1 MGINDALNLVT
12 ILLIAWSCS
21 LLGAIMVLR
30 KNVMVGD
37 AISHSVLPGIAIAY
51 IVSQQVDS
59 YLILLGASFFGVLT
73 TYIINFF
80 HQKLKLQEDASI
92 GITFTWLFAVG
103 VLLISLFTEKN
114 TDLDQDCVLFGDL
127 GISFLDKIILNGYFV
142 GTRSMWMILPVF
154 VVILLFYLKGWK
166 GLQILAFDES
176 FALSKGIKVKRWHY
190 VFMILVSITTV
201 MSFESVGAILV
212 IGLLSIPASTAYL
225 LVKRLPSFLIVSCLF
240 ATTGSLVG
248 MFLSIYLDLVMS
260 SMIVVVLGVQF
271 LIVVVFKL
279 VLNQT
284 AAIVKD

>member
-1 MGINDALNLVT
+1 MGINDVLNLVT

-37 AISHSVLPGIAIAY
+37 AISHSVLPGIAVAY

-59 YLILLGASFFGVLT
+59 YLILLGAALFGVLT

-92 GITFTWLFAVG
+92 GITFTWLFALG
-103 VLLISLFTEKN
+103 VLFISFFTEKN

-127 GISFLDKIILNGYFV
+127 GISFLDKIIVDDYFI

-154 VVILLFYLKGWK
+154 IVIILLFTKGWK

-176 FALSKGIKVKRWHY
+176 FAMSKGINVKRWHY
-190 VFMILVSITTV
+190 IFMTLVSITTV

-212 IGLLSIPASTAYL
+212 IGLLSIPAASAYL
-225 LVKRLPSFLIVSCLF
+225 LVKRLPSFLLVSCLF
-240 ATTGSLVG
+240 ATLGSVIG

-260 SMIVVVLGVQF
+260 SMIVVTLGVQF
-271 LIVVVFKL
+271 LIVFTIYILK
-279 VLNQT
+279 Q
-284 AAIVKD
+284 

>member
-1 MGINDALNLVT
+1 MGINDLINLGTV
-12 ILLIAWSCS
+12 LLIAWSCA
-21 LLGAIMVLR
+21 LLGSIMVLQ

-59 YLILLGASFFGVLT
+59 YLILLGAAFFGVLT

-80 HQKLKLQEDASI
+80 HHKLKLQEDASI
-92 GITFTWLFAVG
+92 GITFTWLFALG
-103 VLLISLFTEKN
+103 VILIAWFTEKN

-127 GISFLDKIILNGYFV
+127 GISFLDKIIVNGYFI

-154 VVILLFYLKGWK
+154 ILIVLFFTKGWK
-166 GLQILAFDES
+166 GLQIVSFDLS
-176 FALSKGIKVKRWHY
+176 YAVSKGINVKMWHY
-190 VFMILVSITTV
+190 GFMTLVSITTV

-225 LVKRLPSFLIVSCLF
+225 LSKRLPTFLMLSCLF
-240 ATTGSLVG
+240 ATIGSLLGVY
-248 MFLSIYLDLVMS
+248 FSILLDVVMS

-271 LIVVVFKL
+271 LVVFFGKK
-279 VLNQT
+279 V
-284 AAIVKD
+284 IR